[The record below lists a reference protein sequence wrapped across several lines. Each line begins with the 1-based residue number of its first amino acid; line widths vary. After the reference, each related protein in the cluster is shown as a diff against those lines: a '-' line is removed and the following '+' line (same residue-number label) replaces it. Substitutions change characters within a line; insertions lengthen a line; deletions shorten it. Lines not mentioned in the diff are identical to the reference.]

1 LKIKRERE
9 RTRIANQEADQDLI
23 WMIKTS
29 GIKIDLRILL

>member
-9 RTRIANQEADQDLI
+9 RTRIASQEADQDLI